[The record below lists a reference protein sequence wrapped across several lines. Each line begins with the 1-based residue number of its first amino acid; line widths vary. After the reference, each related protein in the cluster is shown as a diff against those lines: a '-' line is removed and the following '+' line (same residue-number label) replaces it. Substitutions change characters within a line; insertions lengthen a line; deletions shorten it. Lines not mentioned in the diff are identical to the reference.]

1 MILAL
6 RKNKICISIHT
17 HFYFMSIPIEFRA
30 EILQSPVNKKKK
42 TKTKKK
48 HNLKK
53 KKKKTCVIQI

>member
-30 EILQSPVNKKKK
+30 EILQSPVNNNKKRKK
-42 TKTKKK
+42 TK
-48 HNLKK
+48 
-53 KKKKTCVIQI
+53 II